1 MDEEEAKMDEEK
13 TKTDEIIQLAMAEG
27 DKGILD
33 LMDFVW
39 GNTIYDR
46 LSADIETMPEEE
58 KEDLLNEMGGDNA
71 PDIYVDKVKF
81 VCWYFDEETEK
92 SVMNELIE
100 KGEVSL
106 IGILRGVGYIPLDF
120 IINKEDVRKEDINK
134 EDGEI
139 EEPGDKYRLEFK

>member
-1 MDEEEAKMDEEK
+1 MDEEK

-58 KEDLLNEMGGDNA
+58 KEDLLNEMGGDNS
-71 PDIYVDKVKF
+71 PDLYVDKVQF
-81 VCWYFDEETEK
+81 VCWYFDKETEK
-92 SVMNELIE
+92 SVINELIE

-106 IGILRGVGYIPLDF
+106 IGILRGVGYLPLDF
-120 IINKEDVRKEDINK
+120 IINKEDVRKEDIDK
-134 EDGEI
+134 EGEKI
-139 EEPGDKYRLEFK
+139 EEPGSSYRLGLK